1 MLVVELEVKPE
12 CVEECARV
20 LSVSAQG
27 SRREAGCLRFDV
39 LQDESDPCKIVTYE
53 AFATPVAMEEHKEQ
67 PYVKAW
73 GAFQYGDSKPI
84 LKKHIVKHSPVDFES
99 VYETDL
105 RAKL

>member
-73 GAFQYGDSKPI
+73 GAFQYGPLKPI
-84 LKKHIVKHSPVDFES
+84 KRKRICRLGSVDFEMNEVRS
-99 VYETDL
+99 RL
-105 RAKL
+105 